1 MIELK
6 HLSCYYKVKGGHLLV
21 LDNIDLSI
29 PTGQTMVV
37 IGESG
42 CGKTTLLKAIA
53 GMLKYTEGDL
63 LIDGRNVADFNKRS
77 NDMSYVSQ
85 EYVLYPHLTV
95 FENIAYPLTNSKVKY
110 EEINRLVRE
119 VAKSFGL
126 TYLLTRKPFQLS
138 GGQQQLV
145 ALARAFVKKP
155 SIILLDEPFSNLD
168 IETRRKI
175 RKLVLNYCKE
185 YNPTLIYVTHDID
198 DALLIADRI
207 IKIDDGKIV
216 ASYSPDEYKDII

>member
-168 IETRRKI
+168 IETRRKM

-207 IKIDDGKIV
+207 IKIDDGKIA

>member
-29 PTGQTMVV
+29 PTGQTLVV

-63 LIDGRNVADFNKRS
+63 LIDGRDVSEFNKRS
-77 NDMSYVSQ
+77 NDMAYVNQ

-110 EEINRLVRE
+110 EEINRMVRE
-119 VAKSFGL
+119 VAKRFGL

-168 IETRRKI
+168 IETRRKM
-175 RKLVLNYCKE
+175 RKLVLNYYKE
-185 YNPTLIYVTHDID
+185 YNPTLVYVTHDID
-198 DALLIADRI
+198 DAILIADRI

-216 ASYSPDEYKDII
+216 NSYSPDEYKEIV

>member
-63 LIDGRNVADFNKRS
+63 LIDGINVADFNKRS

-168 IETRRKI
+168 IETRRKM

-207 IKIDDGKIV
+207 IKIDDGKI
-216 ASYSPDEYKDII
+216 ATSYSPDEYKDII

>member
-53 GMLKYTEGDL
+53 GMLKYTAGDL

-168 IETRRKI
+168 IETRRKM

-207 IKIDDGKIV
+207 IKIDDGKI
-216 ASYSPDEYKDII
+216 ATSYSPDEYNDTI

>member
-119 VAKSFGL
+119 AAKSFGL

-207 IKIDDGKIV
+207 IKIDDGKI
-216 ASYSPDEYKDII
+216 ATSYSPDEYKDII

>member
-6 HLSCYYKVKGGHLLV
+6 HLSCYYKVKDGHLLV

-29 PTGQTMVV
+29 PDGQTLVV
-37 IGESG
+37 IGKSG

-63 LIDGRNVADFNKRS
+63 LIDGKNVSDFNKRS
-77 NDMSYVSQ
+77 NDMAYVSQ

-110 EEINRLVRE
+110 EEINRMVRE
-119 VAKSFGL
+119 VAKGFGL

-168 IETRRKI
+168 IETRRKM

-185 YNPTLIYVTHDID
+185 YNSTLVYVTHDID
-198 DALLIADRI
+198 DAVLIADRI

-216 ASYSPDEYKDII
+216 TSYSPDEYKDIV

>member
-1 MIELK
+1 MIELR

-29 PTGQTMVV
+29 PTGQTLVV

-63 LIDGRNVADFNKRS
+63 LIDGKDVLDFNKRDNS
-77 NDMSYVSQ
+77 MAYVNQ

-95 FENIAYPLTNSKVKY
+95 FENIAYPLTNSKIKY
-110 EEINRLVRE
+110 EEINRMVRE

-168 IETRRKI
+168 IETRQKM
-175 RKLVLNYCKE
+175 RKLVMNYCGE
-185 YNPTLIYVTHDID
+185 YSPTVIYVTHDID
-198 DALLIADRI
+198 DAVLIADRI
-207 IKIDDGKIV
+207 IEINDGKI
-216 ASYSPDEYKDII
+216 AKIYTPDEYKDIV

>member
-168 IETRRKI
+168 IETRRKM

-207 IKIDDGKIV
+207 IKIDDGKI
-216 ASYSPDEYKDII
+216 ATSYSPDEYKDII

>member
-1 MIELK
+1 MIELE

-21 LDNIDLSI
+21 LDDINLSI
-29 PTGQTMVV
+29 PTGETWVV
-37 IGESG
+37 VGESG

-53 GMLKYTEGDL
+53 GMLKYTEGEIIINGKD
-63 LIDGRNVADFNKRS
+63 IADFDKRS
-77 NDMSYVSQ
+77 NDMAYVSQ

-95 FENIAYPLTNSKVKY
+95 YENIAYPLSNSKVKY
-110 EEINRLVRE
+110 EEINTMVRS

-145 ALARAFVKKP
+145 ALARAFVKRP

-168 IETRRKI
+168 IETRQKMRKT
-175 RKLVLNYCKE
+175 VLDYCAE
-185 YNPTLIYVTHDID
+185 YSPTVIYVTHDTD
-198 DALLIADRI
+198 DAILIANKI
-207 IKIDDGKIV
+207 IEIYDGKIRNI
-216 ASYSPDEYKDII
+216 SSPNEYKEIV

>member
-168 IETRRKI
+168 IETRRKM

-185 YNPTLIYVTHDID
+185 YNPTIIYVTHDID
-198 DALLIADRI
+198 DALFIADRI
-207 IKIDDGKIV
+207 IKIDDGKI
-216 ASYSPDEYKDII
+216 ATSYSPDEYKDII

>member
-1 MIELK
+1 MIELE

-21 LDNIDLSI
+21 LDDINLSI
-29 PTGQTMVV
+29 PTGETWVV
-37 IGESG
+37 VGESG

-53 GMLKYTEGDL
+53 GMLKYTEGEIIINGKD
-63 LIDGRNVADFNKRS
+63 IAYFDKRS
-77 NDMSYVSQ
+77 NDMAYVSQ

-95 FENIAYPLTNSKVKY
+95 YENIAYPLSNSKVNY
-110 EEINRLVRE
+110 EEINTMVRS

-145 ALARAFVKKP
+145 ALARAFVKRP

-168 IETRRKI
+168 IETRQKMRKT
-175 RKLVLNYCKE
+175 VLDYCAE
-185 YNPTLIYVTHDID
+185 YSPTVIYVTHDTD
-198 DALLIADRI
+198 DAILIANKI
-207 IKIDDGKIV
+207 IEIDDGKIRNI
-216 ASYSPDEYKDII
+216 SSPNEYKEIV

>member
-63 LIDGRNVADFNKRS
+63 LIDGRNAADFNKRS

-168 IETRRKI
+168 IETRKKM

-207 IKIDDGKIV
+207 IKIDDGKI
-216 ASYSPDEYKDII
+216 ATSYSPDEYKDII

>member
-6 HLSCYYKVKGGHLLV
+6 HLSCYYKVKDGHLLV

-29 PTGQTMVV
+29 PDGQTLVV
-37 IGESG
+37 IGKSG

-63 LIDGRNVADFNKRS
+63 LIDGKNVSDFNKRS
-77 NDMSYVSQ
+77 NDMAYVSQ

-110 EEINRLVRE
+110 EEINRMVRE
-119 VAKSFGL
+119 VAKGFGL

-168 IETRRKI
+168 IETRQKMRKI
-175 RKLVLNYCKE
+175 VLDYCAE
-185 YNPTLIYVTHDID
+185 YSPTVIYVTHDTG
-198 DALLIADRI
+198 DAALIANKI
-207 IKIDDGKIV
+207 IEIDDGKIRNI
-216 ASYSPDEYKDII
+216 YSPNDFKEIV